1 MTIVTRFAPSP
12 TGNLHIGGARTALF
26 NFLYAKHTGGTFK
39 LRVED
44 TDQKRSK
51 KEFEESII
59 EGMKWLG
66 LQHDEAIVYQS
77 KRIERHLE
85 VAQELLKKGCAYY
98 CNTPLDEIQKNR
110 SEFEAQGKIFQFQ
123 SEWRDRDPD
132 PSRTG
137 GVVRFKAPNDG
148 RTAIQDLVQGKVTVP
163 NSELDDMVLV
173 RSDGTPTYMLAVVV
187 DDYDMDITHVIR
199 GDDHL
204 NNAFRQIHLYHAMG
218 WNVPEYAHIPLI
230 HGIDGAKL
238 SKRHGALNVLD
249 YQEKGYLPE
258 AMFNYLLR
266 MGWGH
271 GNDEIISKEQAI
283 EWFDIKNVN
292 KSPAKLD
299 FFKMMHLNGHYIK
312 NSNNDELIS
321 HLGDLSKSQKN
332 TLNKGLDGLKK
343 RAKTL
348 VELKENAQFYL
359 ADKPIEISAEAKEII
374 DGFDKEAY
382 KSLVETIQ
390 NIPSWDSESLKE
402 SVKTFAEKH
411 KMKLGQIAQVLRP
424 ALTGSTVSPS
434 VFEILPAL
442 GKDKSIERLTRF
454 C

>member
-1 MTIVTRFAPSP
+1 MKIVTRFAPSP

-26 NFLYAKHTGGTFK
+26 NFLYAKHNGGIFK

-51 KEFEESII
+51 KEFEESIT
-59 EGMKWLG
+59 EGMNWLG
-66 LQHDEAIVYQS
+66 LQHDEETVYQS
-77 KRIERHLE
+77 KRVARHVE
-85 VAQELLKKGCAYY
+85 VAQELLKKGHAYY
-98 CNTPLDEIQKNR
+98 CHTPLDEIQKKR
-110 SEFEAQGKIFQFQ
+110 AEFEAQGKVFQFQ

-132 PSRTG
+132 PSKTG

-148 RTAIQDLVQGKVTVP
+148 HTTIQDLVQGRVTVP
-163 NSELDDMVLV
+163 NSELDDMVML

-187 DDYDMDITHVIR
+187 DDYDMEVTHVIR

-218 WNVPEYAHIPLI
+218 WDVPEYAHIPLI

-238 SKRHGALNVLD
+238 SKRHGALSVLE

-299 FFKMMHLNGHYIK
+299 FDKMMHLNGHYIK
-312 NSNNDELIS
+312 NSDNEDLIS
-321 HLGDLSKSQKN
+321 HLGDMSESQKN
-332 TLNKGLDGLKK
+332 TLKKGLEGLKK

-348 VELKENAQFYL
+348 LELKENAQFYL
-359 ADKPIEISAEAKEII
+359 ADEPIEISAEAEEII
-374 DGFDKEAY
+374 DGFDKEIY
-382 KSLVETIQ
+382 KAIVSEIKNAT
-390 NIPSWDSESLKE
+390 SWDEEILKE
-402 SVKTFAEKH
+402 LVKSFAEKH
-411 KMKLGQIAQVLRP
+411 GMKLGQIAQVLRP
-424 ALTGSTVSPS
+424 VLTGSTVSPS
-434 VFEILPAL
+434 IFEILPAL
-442 GKDKSIERLTRF
+442 GKEKSIERLSRF